1 MNRLKIAREFANE
14 IIRKFDNKIELAS
27 IYGSVV
33 SGKDTE
39 ESDIDILIVTKKDKS
54 KIDDKI
60 HSLVI
65 EFLLRTKELI
75 SPIVISKE
83 EFEKCI
89 KLRTPYIRNVIYG
102 SIKIK

>member
-1 MNRLKIAREFANE
+1 MNRLKIAREFADEMIRRFDNE
-14 IIRKFDNKIELAS
+14 IESAS

-33 SGKDTE
+33 SGKDTK
-39 ESDIDILIVTKKDKS
+39 ESDIDVLIVTKKDKF

-60 HSLVI
+60 HSLVV

-83 EFEKCI
+83 EFEKSI
-89 KLRTPYIRNVIYG
+89 KLKTPYIQNVIYG
-102 SIKIK
+102 GIKIK

>member
-1 MNRLKIAREFANE
+1 M
-14 IIRKFDNKIELAS
+14 AS
-27 IYGSVV
+27 IYSSIV
-33 SGKDTE
+33 SGKDNK

-54 KIDDKI
+54 RIDDKI

-83 EFEKCI
+83 EFEKCLNL
-89 KLRTPYIRNVIYG
+89 KTLYIRNVIYD